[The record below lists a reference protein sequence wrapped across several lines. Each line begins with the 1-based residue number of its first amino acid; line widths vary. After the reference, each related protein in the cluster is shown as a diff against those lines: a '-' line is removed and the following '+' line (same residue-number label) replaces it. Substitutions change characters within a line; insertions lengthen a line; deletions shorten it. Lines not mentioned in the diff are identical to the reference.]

1 MNRENL
7 TESLHCEEF
16 CVHDVLLQEL
26 EEKKISDEDSQ
37 DIADLFKVLGDSSR
51 VKILYYLLQ
60 QELCVCDLSVL
71 VGSSQSAVSHQL
83 RVLRNFKIVQG
94 TKIGK
99 QVIYKICDPHIKEL
113 LMEASK
119 YFVEKENLKIGK

>member
-26 EEKKISDEDSQ
+26 EGKRISDEDSQ
-37 DIADLFKVLGDSSR
+37 DIADLFKVLGDSGR
-51 VKILYYLLQ
+51 VKILYYLLH

-83 RVLRNFKIVQG
+83 RVLRNLRIVQG
-94 TKIGK
+94 TKVGK
-99 QVIYKICDPHIKEL
+99 QVMYKICNPHIKKL
-113 LMEASK
+113 LMEASN
-119 YFVEKENLKIGK
+119 YFVEKVN

>member
-1 MNRENL
+1 MNRENMQGNPH
-7 TESLHCEEF
+7 EIMVCEEF
-16 CVHDVLLQEL
+16 CAHEGILQEFA
-26 EEKKISDEDSQ
+26 EKKISDEQSQ

-83 RVLRNFKIVQG
+83 RVLRNLKIVQG
-94 TKIGK
+94 TKMGK
-99 QVIYKICDPHIKEL
+99 QVIYKICDPHIQKL
-113 LMEASK
+113 LTEAK
-119 YFVEKENLKIGK
+119 NYFGEK